1 LVLSAEFGEDYN
13 AHIAWYIALK
23 LQTGNR
29 PYGYLIIC
37 ILSNLIYKG
46 DGRYEM
52 SLLDAIDIRYMFYY
66 FLVIV
71 LVFFIFRGMFRMVVW
86 AKKMPKGAFIFL
98 AIFPLISIFPIP
110 GQEIKKLEKIK
121 QVQVK
126 HEDESGDP
134 PNDNISGV

>member
-1 LVLSAEFGEDYN
+1 
-13 AHIAWYIALK
+13 
-23 LQTGNR
+23 
-29 PYGYLIIC
+29 
-37 ILSNLIYKG
+37 
-46 DGRYEM
+46 M